1 MISTLKARELH
12 SMGPNTGSGRTLGKT
27 MSHKRLT
34 DGFTLIE
41 LIIVFTLIGILVG
54 LALPQYQTGTRRA
67 REAVLKENLYVLRT
81 LINQYYT
88 DKMKYPASLQ
98 TLVDEGYLRKIPID
112 PITNAAETWIEVPE
126 ILNPDDMLSGM
137 EIPGIVDVHSGSE
150 RTAMDGTI
158 FSTW

>member
-1 MISTLKARELH
+1 MGNTL
-12 SMGPNTGSGRTLGKT
+12 
-27 MSHKRLT
+27 SHKRST

-67 REAVLKENLYVLRT
+67 RESVLKENLYVMRT

-126 ILNPDDMLSGM
+126 ILNLDDMLSGM
-137 EIPGIVDVHSGSE
+137 EVPGIVDVHSGSE
-150 RTAMDGTI
+150 GTAMDGTI

>member
-1 MISTLKARELH
+1 MISTQEARELH
-12 SMGPNTGSGRTLGKT
+12 SMEPNIGSGRTLRKHI
-27 MSHKRLT
+27 SQKRSQE
-34 DGFTLIE
+34 GFTLIE

-67 REAVLKENLYVLRT
+67 RESVLKENLYIMRS

-98 TLVDEGYLRKIPID
+98 SLVEDGYIREIPVD
-112 PITNAAETWIEVPE
+112 PVTDSADTWIVIPE
-126 ILNPDDMLSGM
+126 ILNPEDMLSGM
-137 EIPGIVDVHSGSE
+137 EIPGIVDVQSGSE
-150 RTAMDGTI
+150 RTAMDGTL

>member
-1 MISTLKARELH
+1 
-12 SMGPNTGSGRTLGKT
+12 
-27 MSHKRLT
+27 MSHKRST
-34 DGFTLIE
+34 EGFTLIE

-54 LALPQYQTGTRRA
+54 LAIPQYQTGIRRA
-67 REAVLKENLYVLRT
+67 RESVLKENLYVLRT

-98 TLVDEGYLRKIPID
+98 TLVDDGYLRNIPID
-112 PITNAAETWIEVPE
+112 PITNAIETWIEVPE